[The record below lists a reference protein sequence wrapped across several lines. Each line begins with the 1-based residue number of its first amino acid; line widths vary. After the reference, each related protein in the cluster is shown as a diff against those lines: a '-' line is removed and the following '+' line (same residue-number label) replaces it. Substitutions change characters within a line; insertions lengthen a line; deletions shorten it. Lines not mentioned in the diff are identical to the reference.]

1 MTGRRYAYADPPYPG
16 QARKLYGAEAA
27 AGRVAIEVNH
37 LLLIGHLLDEYPDG
51 WALSTSTP
59 ALRQVLN
66 LCHDQGIPDADIRVG
81 SWCKPFAVY
90 KPGVPVAYTWEPV
103 IFHGAAAHLV
113 IAPNRPSA
121 TTWSCPTTP
130 PPCPPTS
137 RSSVAWWAPSPPGSP
152 GGSAPSSGSCPVTRS
167 TTCSQGPARSA
178 ALDDIL
184 GTRPP
189 EPGTLFADHA

>member
-103 IFHGAAAHLV
+103 IFHGGRAPRDRAEPTIRDHLV
-113 IAPNRPSA
+113 LPDDSPAVSA
-121 TTWSCPTTP
+121 NVTLQRGVVGAKPARFTRWVCAVLGVLPGDQ
-130 PPCPPTS
+130 
-137 RSSVAWWAPSPPGSP
+137 VDDLFPGS
-152 GGSAPSSGSCPVTRS
+152 GAVRH
-167 TTCSQGPARSA
+167 